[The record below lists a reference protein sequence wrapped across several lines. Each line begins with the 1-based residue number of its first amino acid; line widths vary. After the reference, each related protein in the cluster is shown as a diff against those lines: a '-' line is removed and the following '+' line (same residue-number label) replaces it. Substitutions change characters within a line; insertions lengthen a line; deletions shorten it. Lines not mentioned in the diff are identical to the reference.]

1 MPRAAAPQPASGDN
15 EFVTPRLQWGQTGGT
30 PWPALLPNPLSLKA
44 GEASS
49 TGWVSQQCHSLPVPL
64 PVSLPV
70 SLPCPATSTVSAEL
84 RSSPA
89 PKCWWI
95 PEFGKAG
102 HAHRAE
108 LAASTARGASPCL
121 ALPPWHGAAG
131 GASLVLLP
139 EPDPAEAKP
148 AGQGIREF
156 PKLLQQGICSW
167 M

>member
-1 MPRAAAPQPASGDN
+1 MGVPRAAAPQSASGDN
-15 EFVTPRLQWGQTGGT
+15 EFVT

-44 GEASS
+44 GEAPS
-49 TGWVSQQCHSLPVPL
+49 TGWVSQQCHSLPV
-64 PVSLPV
+64 SLPV
-70 SLPCPATSTVSAEL
+70 PLPCPATSTVSAEL

-95 PEFGKAG
+95 PELGKAG
-102 HAHRAE
+102 QAHRAE